1 MSAPPPPRFVRPALG
16 FWEGR
21 QTWWRPPPPPRPGA
35 AASRGPHGP
44 GLRWGRHGRGVP
56 GRWGGRLERRR
67 GLRPLLCLGGLNT
80 GPGRAGPTTNGK
92 AGSGHPTALG
102 PTGPGGAR
110 VSAREPARV
119 RVDRRT
125 LEGRSLPVSVIEA
138 FAPRDLA
145 PGTHASGVAGKKPRV
160 FVGSS
165 HVWAQIDVEC
175 AVVNLSH
182 CVEAACLAPNVHL
195 RNESK
200 GWHGP
205 NCSVF
210 P

>member
-1 MSAPPPPRFVRPALG
+1 MV
-16 FWEGR
+16 
-21 QTWWRPPPPPRPGA
+21 A
-35 AASRGPHGP
+35 AAAPSSA
-44 GLRWGRHGRGVP
+44 
-56 GRWGGRLERRR
+56 RRR
-67 GLRPLLCLGGLNT
+67 GLPRSPRAGAAVGSPWPWGSGPVGRAAGKAARPPPAPLSRRPEHRA
-80 GPGRAGPTTNGK
+80 GPGRRQTGRPDRAAPPLWGPRGR
-92 AGSGHPTALG
+92 GALG
-102 PTGPGGAR
+102 SRLSRAR
-110 VSAREPARV
+110 G
-119 RVDRRT
+119 RVDGRA

-145 PGTHASGVAGKKPRV
+145 PGTHASGGAGKKPRV